1 MGLKADL
8 LDAILQASFDVG
20 IEEPPDLSD
29 GTFPERLAHYQ
40 TEAIANFLT
49 QCEFRITQL
58 NAPIVLENFTIP
70 EQQVDVK
77 SNTLNQDKQP
87 TFTTIRQLGSLIPGA
102 GPAVNLLVDGVE
114 LQTRTTVENIRRQG
128 ALLPSIDISKDGRR
142 GIEGGLRSDGYV
154 YIGEDPDSQESFD
167 VEDAAGQ
174 REFTEVKLF
183 REDIEDLL

>member
-1 MGLKADL
+1 M
-8 LDAILQASFDVG
+8 
-20 IEEPPDLSD
+20 
-29 GTFPERLAHYQ
+29 
-40 TEAIANFLT
+40 
-49 QCEFRITQL
+49 
-58 NAPIVLENFTIP
+58 
-70 EQQVDVK
+70 
-77 SNTLNQDKQP
+77 
-87 TFTTIRQLGSLIPGA
+87 
-102 GPAVNLLVDGVE
+102 DGVE

-142 GIEGGLRSDGYV
+142 GIEGGLISDGYV